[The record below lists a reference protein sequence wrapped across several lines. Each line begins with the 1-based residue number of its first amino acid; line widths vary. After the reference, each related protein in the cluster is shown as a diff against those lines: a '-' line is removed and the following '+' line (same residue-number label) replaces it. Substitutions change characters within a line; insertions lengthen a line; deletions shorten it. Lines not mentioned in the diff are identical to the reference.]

1 MNPITTERVKYLA
14 ARYANNTCTRSE
26 LNELVTYADTAGAED
41 ALQQAFQEHWDAL
54 RPEAPLLPV
63 NWEEM
68 YERITA
74 PDAATPVI
82 SFPSPAPIYKR
93 RWWTVAALLLL
104 AAGGTWL
111 WINSQP
117 GNQGNQT
124 LAVQQ
129 IAPGHSGAVLTL
141 ADGTQVV
148 LDSTANGQVAQQA
161 SVLITKQN
169 GQLVYHKKEAETATS
184 DKPLLNTLSTP
195 RGRHYQ
201 LVLPDGTTAWLNAGS
216 SIQYPAAFTGK
227 DRRVTITGEVYFD
240 VAAKADAPFIVTT
253 PKQEITV
260 LGTGFNI
267 NAYSNE
273 AAERT
278 TLLSGRIKVAAGSN
292 GVFTDDKTLKPGQQA
307 LLAANGHLNVQEVEA
322 EQYIAWVK
330 GVFWFNHASVPDVM
344 RQLERWYDIEVTY
357 EGTVPQHDFGGK
369 LQRSLPLADV
379 LQLLEKS
386 GVYCEVEGR
395 RITVL
400 SHKQH

>member
-1 MNPITTERVKYLA
+1 VA
-14 ARYANNTCTRSE
+14 YAG
-26 LNELVTYADTAGAED
+26 TAGAEEALQE
-41 ALQQAFQEHWDAL
+41 ALQQHWDAL
-54 RPEAPLLPV
+54 QAEAPLLPV
-63 NWEEM
+63 DWEGM

-74 PDAATPVI
+74 AETATPVVSI
-82 SFPSPAPIYKR
+82 SSPLPLYKR
-93 RWWTVAALLLL
+93 RWWAVAALLLL

-111 WINSQP
+111 WVGSGLN
-117 GNQGNQT
+117 NLDT
-124 LAVQQ
+124 KKLAVQPV
-129 IAPGHSGAVLTL
+129 APGHSGAVLTL

-161 SVLITKQN
+161 NAVVTKQN
-169 GQLVYHKKEAETATS
+169 GQLVYSKIGEAAASS

-216 SIQYPAAFTGK
+216 SIQYPAVFGGS
-227 DRRVTITGEVYFD
+227 DRRVIITGEVYFE
-240 VAAKADAPFIVTT
+240 VAAKANAPFIVVT

-292 GVFTDDKTLKPGQQA
+292 GVVTDSKILQPGRQA
-307 LLAANGHLNVQEVEA
+307 LLHANGHLNVEEVEA

-330 GVFWFNHASVPDVM
+330 NLFWFNHASVPDVM

-369 LQRSLPLADV
+369 LQRSLPLAEV

-386 GVYCEVEGR
+386 GVYCKVEGR
-395 RITVL
+395 RVTVL
-400 SHKQH
+400 SQKQH